1 MAQSEGASLN
11 RALLFDGN
19 DYVFWKVMMEAF
31 IHSLD
36 VRMWD
41 VVITKYIVPA
51 VVPTDANEKLKFE
64 LDKKARY
71 ALLCGLSRDVFAKV
85 IYCKSANDIWVKLET
100 IYQGDDKVK
109 ESKLITLKT
118 QFDNLKMN
126 EDETIAAYFLR
137 VNEVVNARKGLGE
150 EIEEHDVV
158 SKVIRSVLPKFETKI
173 STLEEKKSFSKMTLH
188 QLQGTLTTYEMRI
201 SHQASS
207 SSKESTFKAEKHD
220 DNDSDLTNE

>member
-1 MAQSEGASLN
+1 MEQSEGAFLN
-11 RALLFDGN
+11 RAPLFDGN
-19 DYVFWKVMMEAF
+19 DYVFWKVKMEAF

-41 VVITKYIVPA
+41 VVTTKYTVPPS
-51 VVPTDANEKLKFE
+51 VPTDANEKLKFE

-71 ALLCGLSRDVFAKV
+71 ALLCGLTRDVFAKV

-118 QFDNLKMN
+118 QFDNLKMS

-137 VNEVVNARKGLGE
+137 VEEVVNARKGLGE
-150 EIEEHDVV
+150 DIEEHDVV

-201 SHQASS
+201 SNQASS
-207 SSKESTFKAEKHD
+207 SSKESAFKTEK
-220 DNDSDLTNE
+220 NDESD